1 MNRTLI
7 LFQFTFVVFLI
18 LTINSQDAEGNT
30 QVTQTNGATVITMSG
45 GKKKMRRRGMRKNMR
60 KAMKRPMSG
69 GSSSSSPAKSSDSA
83 PAQES
88 EPASSPSMESPY
100 SEEESEEA

>member
-18 LTINSQDAEGNT
+18 LTIHSQDAEGNT

-45 GKKKMRRRGMRKNMR
+45 GKKKMKRRGMRKNMR
-60 KAMKRPMSG
+60 KAMKRP
-69 GSSSSSPAKSSDSA
+69 SSPSSPAKSSNPA

-88 EPASSPSMESPY
+88 EPAGSSPMESPY